1 LIIVIVC
8 IIVTPQSKKADKSEA
23 GPAFWDDHL
32 HTNKSTAML
41 PYARGRK
48 EDVSDTHF
56 IFVVTSWRYGMFR
69 LNPFVR
75 VGLCLSAI
83 SCAWPVLAVDDDG
96 ETMVVTASS
105 VEQNLKDAPASISVI
120 TQEDLQRKPVQNLK
134 DVLKEVPGVQLT
146 NEGDNRK
153 GVSIRGLDSSYT
165 LILVDGKRVNSRN
178 AVFRHN
184 DFDLNW
190 IPVDSIER
198 IEVVRGPMSSL
209 YGSDALGGVVNII
222 TKKIGQKWSGTVTV
236 DTTIQEHRDRGDTYN
251 GQFFTSG
258 PLIDG
263 VLGMKAYGSLAKRE
277 KDDPQN
283 STTTDTGETPRIE
296 GFSSRDGNVEFAWT
310 PNQNHDFTA
319 GYGFDRQ
326 DRDSDSLD
334 KNRLERQNYSVS
346 HNGRWDYVTSEL
358 KYYGEKVEN
367 KNPGNSSPIT
377 SESNTVDGKYT
388 LPLTAINQF
397 LTVGGE
403 WRHDKLS
410 DAVNLTGGTSSKT
423 SASQY
428 ALFVEDE
435 WRIFEPLA
443 LTTGVRMDDHETY
456 GEHWSPRAYLV
467 YNATDT
473 VTVKGGWA
481 TAFKAP
487 SLLQLS
493 PDWTSNSCRGACKIV
508 GSPDLKPETSESWEL
523 GLYYMGEEGWLEGV
537 ESSVTVFRN
546 DVKDRI
552 SISRTSDVN
561 AAPGYQNFV
570 GFETGANGRRIP
582 VFSYYNV
589 NKARIQGVETEL
601 KIPFNDEWKL
611 SINYTYNDGRDVSNG
626 ENKPLSDLP
635 FHTANGTLDWKPLA
649 LEDWSFYVSGHY
661 TGQKRADSAT
671 AKTPGGYTIWNTG
684 AAWQVTKDVKLRA
697 GVLNLGDKD
706 LSRDD
711 YSYNEDGRRYFMAV
725 DYRF

>member
-1 LIIVIVC
+1 MISLSPPTIC
-8 IIVTPQSKKADKSEA
+8 NSA
-23 GPAFWDDHL
+23 
-32 HTNKSTAML
+32 
-41 PYARGRK
+41 
-48 EDVSDTHF
+48 
-56 IFVVTSWRYGMFR
+56 
-69 LNPFVR
+69 
-75 VGLCLSAI
+75 GLCMSAVTL
-83 SCAWPVLAVDDDG
+83 AWPVAAATDDG
-96 ETMVVTASS
+96 ETMVVTASAI
-105 VEQNLKDAPASISVI
+105 EQNLKDAPASISVI
-120 TQEDLQRKPVQNLK
+120 TQQDLQRRPVQNLK

-165 LILVDGKRVNSRN
+165 LILIDGKRVNSRN

-190 IPVDSIER
+190 IPVDAIER

-222 TKKIGQKWSGTVTV
+222 TKKIGQKWHGSVTV
-236 DTTIQEHRDRGDTYN
+236 DSTIQEHRDRGDTYN

-277 KDDPQN
+277 KDEQQ
-283 STTTDTGETPRIE
+283 SSATTATGETPRIE
-296 GFSSRDGNVEFAWT
+296 GFTSRDGNVEFAWT
-310 PNQNHDFTA
+310 PNENHDVTA

-334 KNRLERQNYSVS
+334 KNRLERQNYALS
-346 HNGRWDYVTSEL
+346 HNGRWDLGNSEL
-358 KYYGEKVEN
+358 KFYGEKVEN

-377 SESNTVDGKYT
+377 SESNSIDGKYV
-388 LPLTAINQF
+388 LPLASVNQF
-397 LTVGGE
+397 LTFGGE

-410 DAVNLTGGTSSKT
+410 DAVNLTGGSSTKT

-428 ALFVEDE
+428 ALFLEDE

-443 LTTGVRMDDHETY
+443 LTTGIRMDDHETY
-456 GEHWSPRAYLV
+456 GDHWSPRAYLV

-473 VTVKGGWA
+473 LTVKGGWA

-493 PDWTSNSCRGACKIV
+493 PDWATNSCRGGCRII

-523 GLYYMGEEGWLEGV
+523 GLYYRGEEGILEGV
-537 ESSVTVFRN
+537 EASVTTFRN
-546 DVKDRI
+546 DVDNRI
-552 SISRTSDVN
+552 SISRTPDVN
-561 AAPGYQNFV
+561 AAPGYSNFV
-570 GFETGANGRRIP
+570 GFETNSRGQRVP
-582 VFSYYNV
+582 VFRYYNV

-601 KIPFNDEWKL
+601 KVPFNEAWKL
-611 SINYTYNDGRDVSNG
+611 SLNYTYNDGRDVSNG
-626 ENKPLSDLP
+626 GNKPLSDLP
-635 FHTANGTLDWKPLA
+635 FHTANGTLDWKPVQ
-649 LEDWSFYVSGHY
+649 LEDWSFYVSGNY
-661 TGQKRADSAT
+661 TGRKRADSAT
-671 AKTPGGYTIWNTG
+671 AKTPGGYVVWDTG
-684 AAWQVTKDVKLRA
+684 AAWQATKNVKLRA
-697 GVLNLGDKD
+697 GVLNVGDKD
-706 LSRDD
+706 LKRDD
-711 YSYNEDGRRYFMAV
+711 YGYTEDGRRYFMAV

>member
-1 LIIVIVC
+1 
-8 IIVTPQSKKADKSEA
+8 
-23 GPAFWDDHL
+23 
-32 HTNKSTAML
+32 M
-41 PYARGRK
+41 
-48 EDVSDTHF
+48 
-56 IFVVTSWRYGMFR
+56 
-69 LNPFVR
+69 
-75 VGLCLSAI
+75 
-83 SCAWPVLAVDDDG
+83 LAVDDDG

-120 TQEDLQRKPVQNLK
+120 TQEDLQRKLVQNLK
-134 DVLKEVPGVQLT
+134 DVLKDVPGVQLT

-236 DTTIQEHRDRGDTYN
+236 DSTIQEHRDRGDTYN

-263 VLGMKAYGSLAKRE
+263 ILGMKVYGSLAKRE
-277 KDDPQN
+277 KDDPQS
-283 STTTDTGETPRIE
+283 STTARTGETPRIE
-296 GFSSRDGNVEFAWT
+296 GFTSRDGNVEFAWT

-346 HNGRWDYVTSEL
+346 HNGRWEYGTSEL
-358 KYYGEKVEN
+358 KFYGEKLEN

-397 LTVGGE
+397 VTFGGE
-403 WRHDKLS
+403 WRHDKLN

-428 ALFVEDE
+428 ALFIEDE
-435 WRIFEPLA
+435 WRIFEPLS

-552 SISRTSDVN
+552 SISRTSDIN

-570 GFETGANGRRIP
+570 GFTADGVP
-582 VFSYYNV
+582 VFRYYNV

-601 KIPFNDEWKL
+601 KIPFNDQWKL
-611 SINYTYNDGRDVSNG
+611 SLNYTYNDGRDVSNG

-649 LEDWSFYVSGHY
+649 LEDWSFYVSGNY

-684 AAWQVTKDVKLRA
+684 AAWQVTKDIKLRA
-697 GVLNLGDKD
+697 GVLNLTDKD

>member
-1 LIIVIVC
+1 
-8 IIVTPQSKKADKSEA
+8 
-23 GPAFWDDHL
+23 
-32 HTNKSTAML
+32 
-41 PYARGRK
+41 
-48 EDVSDTHF
+48 
-56 IFVVTSWRYGMFR
+56 MFR

-346 HNGRWDYVTSEL
+346 HNGRWDYGTSEL

-711 YSYNEDGRRYFMAV
+711 YSYNEDGRRYFNGSGLSLLMRRCPANRA
-725 DYRF
+725 DFHFSKYCAWKRR

>member
-1 LIIVIVC
+1 
-8 IIVTPQSKKADKSEA
+8 
-23 GPAFWDDHL
+23 
-32 HTNKSTAML
+32 ML
-41 PYARGRK
+41 PYARGRE
-48 EDVSDTHF
+48 EDVSDNPF
-56 IFVVTSWRYGMFR
+56 YFRSYLMEIWNVR

-346 HNGRWDYVTSEL
+346 HNGRWDYGTSEL

-377 SESNTVDGKYT
+377 SESNAVDGKYT

>member
-1 LIIVIVC
+1 MMMAKRWL
-8 IIVTPQSKKADKSEA
+8 SL
-23 GPAFWDDHL
+23 HL
-32 HTNKSTAML
+32 PWNK
-41 PYARGRK
+41 
-48 EDVSDTHF
+48 
-56 IFVVTSWRYGMFR
+56 IF
-69 LNPFVR
+69 
-75 VGLCLSAI
+75 
-83 SCAWPVLAVDDDG
+83 
-96 ETMVVTASS
+96 
-105 VEQNLKDAPASISVI
+105 KDAPASISVI

-346 HNGRWDYVTSEL
+346 HNGRWDYGTSEL